1 MKTTRVFSQSFR
13 WVACLTAGLVM
24 LTVVLALAQ
33 SENPTTSRNTRWDY
47 SALAKVPAKAR
58 ARRNPLEGDPD
69 AVAAG
74 RKLFAD
80 HCSQCHGKDAGGE
93 RRGPNLRV
101 MAAHETTPGAL
112 FCVLTNGVIRRG
124 MPGWSK
130 LPEPERWQ
138 LVSFLE
144 SLRDD
149 QHRSSANDPVQIPLK

>member
-1 MKTTRVFSQSFR
+1 MKTTRVFSQSYR
-13 WVACLTAGLVM
+13 RVAWLTAGLAM
-24 LTVVLALAQ
+24 LNVVLALAQ
-33 SENPTTSRNTRWDY
+33 SDNPTSSRNTTWDY
-47 SALAKVPAKAR
+47 SALAKVPSKAQ

-74 RKLFAD
+74 RKIFAE
-80 HCSQCHGKDAGGE
+80 HCSDCHGKDAGGA

-101 MAAHETTPGAL
+101 VPAHEATPGAL
-112 FCVLTNGVIRRG
+112 FYVLTNGVIRHG

-149 QHRSSANDPVQIPLK
+149 QH